1 MVGPNMAP
9 PGPAGVPPGMQGQ
22 PTNGPP
28 KSWPEGELLKAL
40 LRQLCVSFCALC
52 VCVYTDLLS
61 FLSTR
66 TNGECCCPIQPSSE
80 AHSTSTHWQTLSC
93 SSLCAP
99 RCLPSNAPSDTVPR
113 TAGLAPFHDASP
125 EAEPHNPYPKTSR
138 AGPSGDPPGER
149 VQVRRDGERHAG
161 VLLKYFSVWKTM
173 KHRALFSYLDVSKTA
188 PPDIVNNMLVFIFCN
203 WTITHTTVFMAF

>member
-1 MVGPNMAP
+1 MAP

-28 KSWPEGELLKAL
+28 KSWPEGELSEGLS
-40 LRQLCVSFCALC
+40 QSALC
-52 VCVYTDLLS
+52 VFPCVCTDLFS

-80 AHSTSTHWQTLSC
+80 AHSTSAHWQTLSR

-99 RCLPSNAPSDTVPR
+99 RCLSSNAPSDTVPR

-125 EAEPHNPYPKTSR
+125 EAEPHNPHPKTSR

-149 VQVRRDGERHAG
+149 VQVRWGGERHAG
-161 VLLKYFSVWKTM
+161 GLLI
-173 KHRALFSYLDVSKTA
+173 DVS
-188 PPDIVNNMLVFIFCN
+188 V
-203 WTITHTTVFMAF
+203 